1 MRNTLKKYYKMNDE
15 SKMLLEDLYLIHII
29 ENKIKENEN
38 LNLNIAEE
46 EVIFESVKNI
56 SKASNIKVEE
66 LVRRIFE
73 ILQGADM
80 TIEDIVELDEEKISD
95 LITEDEEDYKSE
107 KYEILKEFIYGGF
120 YCVFIREGTRY
131 ILIFDKNDNSHV
143 EIFENIEELL
153 CYVIKNKLLSEGESI
168 V

>member
-1 MRNTLKKYYKMNDE
+1 MRNLLKKYYKMNE
-15 SKMLLEDLYLIHII
+15 ETKMLLEDLYLIHAI
-29 ENKIKENEN
+29 ENMIKENEKF
-38 LNLNIAEE
+38 NLNIAEE
-46 EVIFESVKNI
+46 EVIFESIKNI
-56 SKASNIKVEE
+56 SKSSNIKVEE

-80 TIEDIVELDEEKISD
+80 TIEDIVELD
-95 LITEDEEDYKSE
+95 DEEITKLIADDEENFKDE
-107 KYEILKEFIYGGF
+107 KYEILKEFVYGGF